1 MSSQKPGLRA
11 SASITLGALGVVYGD
26 IGTSPI
32 YAFNESIKAGGVDK
46 SSIFGVLSLVL
57 WTLILVVSVK
67 YLLFVVRADNKGE
80 GGILALFTLLP
91 QRIKNA
97 QKGKYALVV
106 FLVFVAAA
114 FLFADGLL
122 TPAISV
128 VSAMEGMKTI
138 NPGLEFLVVPL
149 SLLILAGLFAVQF
162 KGTDKIGK
170 IFGPV
175 MAVWFITIGAL
186 GAVQTINYPEIFQ
199 AINPIYAIQYISHAN
214 WHIFVVLSCVIL
226 SATGAEALY
235 ADLGHFGKRPIRIG
249 WFGVAGLT
257 LVLCYFGQA
266 ALILQDPALMGN
278 AFFGLAGDGIG
289 SILLVV
295 LATLAT
301 IIASQ
306 ALISGV
312 ASISSQAIQLTLLPR
327 MKIKHTNAGH
337 IGQIYVPFI
346 NALLALGSI
355 ALVLVFQ
362 TSAALAGAYTF
373 AISGTM
379 LITTICVYWVAK
391 ETWKLHSLV
400 LYPTMAFF
408 LVIDLAFVISTSTK
422 LITGAWLPLLIGISL
437 AATMWIWRKGRHHLG
452 LEMVNTQMLMTEL
465 EKLRDS
471 GSITVY
477 DGIGFYMSARTD
489 TLPQALHEQVRLLK
503 QMPSQVVV
511 VTVKPVD
518 VPYAETEPEFIKI
531 TNSISKV
538 IIENGFME
546 SRSIPQVLRHPS
558 LKTKFEEEKGIYFVT
573 DRTLIHKE
581 NFGLNHS
588 EEILFTSL
596 HRNAAKASLFFNLP
610 EDRVMAFDIKMNV

>member
-1 MSSQKPGLRA
+1 MSVKKPGIKTTA
-11 SASITLGALGVVYGD
+11 TMTLGALGVVYGD

-32 YAFNESIKAGGVDK
+32 YAFNESIRAGGVDK
-46 SSIFGVLSLVL
+46 NSIFGVLSLIL

-91 QRIKNA
+91 QRIKSA

-149 SLLILAGLFAVQF
+149 SLVILAGLFAVQF

-175 MAVWFITIGAL
+175 MAIWFLTIGTL
-186 GAVQTINYPEIFQ
+186 GAFQAINFPEIFQ
-199 AINPIYAIQYISHAN
+199 AINPMYAIEYISHAN

-235 ADLGHFGKRPIRIG
+235 ADLGHFGKSPIRIG
-249 WFGVAGLT
+249 WFSVAGLT

-266 ALILQDPALMGN
+266 TLVLQDPKYIGN
-278 AFFGLAGDGIG
+278 SFFGLAGEGIG

-312 ASISSQAIQLTLLPR
+312 ASISSQAIQMTLLPR
-327 MKIKHTNAGH
+327 MRIKHTNAGH
-337 IGQIYVPFI
+337 MGQIYVPFI

-355 ALVLVFQ
+355 GLVLVFE

-391 ETWKLHSLV
+391 ETWKLSPFI
-400 LYPTMAFF
+400 LYPTIIFF
-408 LVIDLAFVISTSTK
+408 LFVDLAFVISTATK
-422 LITGAWLPLLIGISL
+422 LFTGAWLPLLIGISL
-437 AATMWIWRKGRHHLG
+437 AAMMWIWRKGRSHLG
-452 LEMVNTQMLMTEL
+452 VEMVNTQMLMTDL
-465 EKLRDS
+465 EKIKDS
-471 GSITVY
+471 GSIKVY
-477 DGIGFYMSARTD
+477 DGVGFYMSARTD
-489 TLPQALHEQVRLLK
+489 TLPQALQEQIRLLK

-511 VTVKPVD
+511 VTVKPID
-518 VPYAETEPEFIKI
+518 VPYADSEPEFIQL

-546 SRSIPQVLRHPS
+546 SRNIPEVLRRQS
-558 LKTKFEEEKGIYFVT
+558 LKTRFDEEKGIYFIT
-573 DRTLIHKE
+573 DRTLIRKKD
-581 NFGLNHS
+581 FGLTSS
-588 EEILFTSL
+588 EEIVFTSL

-610 EDRVMAFDIKMNV
+610 DDRVMAFDIKMNV

>member
-1 MSSQKPGLRA
+1 MSVKKHGVKA
-11 SASITLGALGVVYGD
+11 TAAMTLGALGVVYGD

-32 YAFNESIKAGGVDK
+32 YAFNESIRAGGHDK
-46 SSIFGVLSLVL
+46 SSIFGVVSLIL

-91 QRIKNA
+91 QRIKTA
-97 QKGKYALVV
+97 QKGKYTAVV
-106 FLVFVAAA
+106 FMVFIAAA

-138 NPGLEFLVVPL
+138 NPGLEVLVVPM

-175 MAVWFITIGAL
+175 MAVWFLVIGSLGFYQAL
-186 GAVQTINYPEIFQ
+186 KYPEIFQ
-199 AINPIYAIQYISHAN
+199 AINPLYAIDYISHAN

-235 ADLGHFGKRPIRIG
+235 ADLGHFGKNPIRIG
-249 WFGVAGLT
+249 WFSVAGLS

-266 ALILQDPALMGN
+266 ALILQDPKFIEN
-278 AFFGLAGDGIG
+278 AFFGLAGEGIG
-289 SILLVV
+289 SILLVA

-312 ASISSQAIQLTLLPR
+312 ASIASQAVQMTLLPR
-327 MKIKHTNAGH
+327 MKIKHTNEGH
-337 IGQIYVPFI
+337 MGQIYVPFI

-355 ALVLVFQ
+355 ALVVIFES
-362 TSAALAGAYTF
+362 SAALAGAYTF

-391 ETWKLHSLV
+391 EAWKLNPFI
-400 LYPTMAFF
+400 LYPTIAFF
-408 LVIDLAFVISTSTK
+408 LLVDLAFVVATATK
-422 LITGAWLPLLIGISL
+422 LLTGAWLPLVIGLSL
-437 AATMWIWRKGRHHLG
+437 AALMWIWRKGRLHLG
-452 LEMVNTQMLMTEL
+452 VEMVNTQMLMTDL
-465 EKLRDS
+465 EKLKDS
-471 GSITVY
+471 GSIKVY
-477 DGIGFYMSARTD
+477 EGVGFYMSARTD
-489 TLPQALHEQVRLLK
+489 TLPQALQEQIRLLK
-503 QMPSQVVV
+503 QMPSQVVI

-518 VPYAETEPEFIKI
+518 VPYVETEPEFIQLTK
-531 TNSISKV
+531 SISKV

-546 SRSIPQVLRHPS
+546 SRNIPDVLRSSS
-558 LKTKFEEEKGIYFVT
+558 LKTKFDEEKGIYFIT
-573 DRTLIHKE
+573 DRTLIRKKD
-581 NFGLNHS
+581 FGLNHP
-588 EEILFTSL
+588 EEIVFTSL

-610 EDRVMAFDIKMNV
+610 DDRVMAFDIKMNV